1 MLQNQIY
8 KSYDREILYLKR
20 HGNKLLQKI
29 KQKETTMNQRKQQNL
44 QPNRRDLFTLNRMI
58 KKLLRMSAMIKSYQ
72 YFQIINEPLSYENET
87 FFYQVVNNYYE
98 DILQR
103 FVLKVKVKARQ
114 SQIDRSVGFK
124 IG

>member
-1 MLQNQIY
+1 
-8 KSYDREILYLKR
+8 
-20 HGNKLLQKI
+20 
-29 KQKETTMNQRKQQNL
+29 MNQRKQQNL

-72 YFQIINEPLSYENET
+72 YFQIINEPLSYENEA
-87 FFYQVVNNYYE
+87 FFYEVVNNYYE

-103 FVLKVKVKARQ
+103 FVLKVKEKARQ
-114 SQIDRSVGFK
+114 SQIDRSVDFK

>member
-114 SQIDRSVGFK
+114 SQIDRSVDFK